1 MSQRPSD
8 EVSFQEASACFSEEE
23 WGLLR
28 EWQKELYM
36 NVMKEIHQAL
46 ISLGPLIVSTVSS
59 LRAKEKEERFSL
71 AGQDWE
77 QKLRISQ
84 PREYPF
90 VNTEVSLR
98 KEEPVSISI
107 DHRGAPVEERST
119 SPNSV
124 TEFEVV
130 TFHIKDEEET
140 FVMDHRDT
148 MRLGSPSGGESMS
161 RQKQVGDSIKSS
173 ERRRIKTMVPQSMNK
188 EANPRHQAWSGSYQ
202 EPRGEQTSQ
211 RESTFSNP
219 AHYSS
224 PGISPSLGR
233 SNTYDECNNNIPNTA
248 EHPSRYTGAEL
259 DTSYSLSRDSPRL
272 MRPNQRRRPYPCTEC
287 EKIFY
292 YKSHLIKHH
301 RTHSGEKPFMC
312 HFCHKR
318 FNRKDYLDG
327 HIRIHTG
334 ERPYKCTVCDKS
346 FTWKS
351 HLNEHQRKHAGSKKS
366 KIAN

>member
-1 MSQRPSD
+1 
-8 EVSFQEASACFSEEE
+8 
-23 WGLLR
+23 
-28 EWQKELYM
+28 M

-46 ISLGPLIVSTVSS
+46 TSLGPLIVTTVSS
-59 LRAKEKEERFSL
+59 LRAKEKEERCSL
-71 AGQDWE
+71 AEQDWE

-84 PREYPF
+84 SPKYPF

-107 DHRGAPVEERST
+107 DHRGATVGGSST
-119 SPNSV
+119 GQNSV
-124 TEFEVV
+124 TGFEVV

-140 FVMDHRDT
+140 YLMDHRDS
-148 MRLGSPSGGESMS
+148 MRLGSPLGGESMS
-161 RQKQVGDSIKSS
+161 RLIKVGDSIKSS
-173 ERRRIKTMVPQSMNK
+173 ERRRIKTMVPPSLNK
-188 EANPRHQAWSGSYQ
+188 EANPRHQTWSGSYQ
-202 EPRGEQTSQ
+202 EPRGKPTSQ
-211 RESTFSNP
+211 CESTFSNP

-224 PGISPSLGR
+224 PRRSPSLGR
-233 SNTYDECNNNIPNTA
+233 SNTYNECNNNIPNTA
-248 EHPSRYTGAEL
+248 QHPSRYSCAEL
-259 DTSYSLSRDSPRL
+259 DTSYSLNKDCPRL
-272 MRPNQRRRPYPCTEC
+272 MKPNQRGRPYPCTEC

-334 ERPYKCTVCDKS
+334 ERPYKCSACDKS

-366 KIAN
+366 KTTN